1 MLRKPIPPPHGGLM
15 PRRRAEKAVI
25 PMPEERPHPKKWPD
39 VVHWSI
45 DQDGKP
51 RRQWVPGFTV
61 RGKPAA
67 GWVIEGTPEEAEMK
81 TEIGL

>member
-1 MLRKPIPPPHGGLM
+1 MLRKPVPPPHGGLM
-15 PRRRAEKAVI
+15 PRSRVEKAVI
-25 PMPEERPHPKKWPD
+25 PMTGEPTKPKRWPD

-45 DQDGKP
+45 GPDGKP

-67 GWVIEGTPEEAEMK
+67 GWVLEGSPEEAEMK
-81 TEIGL
+81 KELGA